1 MRSYKPIRRSFLA
14 VLGAFVLFVAAPV
27 FAGAAT
33 DAVKAKQ
40 EELFKLLEKDQENKK
55 KIGAIFDDWLD
66 YDAMAKA
73 SMGDQWEKLTDAQKK
88 ELTSLLKQLVTSSY
102 EKNLKK
108 VLPYKIS
115 YLSEESKGDGKTLVK
130 MKATHKTDSRAEEIL
145 LDVLVQDKGG
155 KLKVIDIYPEG
166 VSTVDAYRV
175 QFVKI
180 YKEKGYDELV
190 KKLKEKIAKGQ

>member
-1 MRSYKPIRRSFLA
+1 MRSYKPIRRSFFA
-14 VLGAFVLFVAAPV
+14 IVGAFVLFLAAPV
-27 FAGAAT
+27 LAGSAT

-55 KIGAIFDDWLD
+55 KIAAIFEEWLD

-73 SMGDQWEKLTDAQKK
+73 SMGDQWDKLTDAQKK

-115 YLSEESKGDGKTLVK
+115 YLSEESKGEGKTLDADEVNK
-130 MKATHKTDSRAEEIL
+130 YASLESREVLLAKAAGMMKATMGKAAATIDALREKLETAE
-145 LDVLVQDKGG
+145 
-155 KLKVIDIYPEG
+155 
-166 VSTVDAYRV
+166 A
-175 QFVKI
+175 
-180 YKEKGYDELV
+180 
-190 KKLKEKIAKGQ
+190 A

>member
-1 MRSYKPIRRSFLA
+1 MRSYKPLRRSFFALVGALVLLVA
-14 VLGAFVLFVAAPV
+14 VPV

-40 EELFKLLEKDQENKK
+40 EELFKLLDKEQENKK
-55 KIGAIFDDWLD
+55 KIGAIFDTWLD
-66 YDAMAKA
+66 YDAMAEA
-73 SMGDQWEKLTDAQKK
+73 SMGDQWSKLTDEQKTEFK
-88 ELTSLLKQLVTSSY
+88 GLLKQLITAAY
-102 EKNLKK
+102 DKNLKK
-108 VLPYKIS
+108 VLPYKIN
-115 YLSEESKGDGKTLVK
+115 YLSEESKGDATLVK

-145 LDVLVQDKGG
+145 LDVLVREKGG
-155 KLKVIDIYPEG
+155 KFKVIDIYPEG

-180 YKEKGYDELV
+180 YKEKGYAELV